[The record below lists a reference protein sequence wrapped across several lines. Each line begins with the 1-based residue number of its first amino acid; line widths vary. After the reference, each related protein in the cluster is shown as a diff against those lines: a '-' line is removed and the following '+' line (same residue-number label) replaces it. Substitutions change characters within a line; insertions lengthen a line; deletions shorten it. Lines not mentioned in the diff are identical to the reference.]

1 MKNQKTIYLYLLVAI
16 FSISLNS
23 CKKNDVKENDLLE
36 NDLQENVQIQPYTIN
51 GNTALI
57 NVSFDRTLDRFSE
70 VIVGANN
77 TVLNS
82 ADIIKQVVE
91 NNPNIEKIILRINN
105 TCKDDYGNVSN
116 HIDEISFDSIDI
128 SEFKKYNRGEDIA
141 YNCSL
146 YFHKL
151 KELWT
156 PCGAVNPSSLV
167 Y

>member
-1 MKNQKTIYLYLLVAI
+1 MKHKIPTFCCLLVLLL
-16 FSISLNS
+16 SISFVS
-23 CKKNDVKENDLLE
+23 CKKNEVIE

-51 GNTALI
+51 GNTAFI
-57 NVSFDRTLDRFSE
+57 DVSFDRSLDRFSE

-82 ADIIKQVVE
+82 ADIIKQVVD
-91 NNPNIEKIILRINN
+91 NNPNIEEIVLRINN
-105 TCKDDYGNVSN
+105 TCKDDYGNISN
-116 HIDEISFDSIDI
+116 HIDEISFNSSDI
-128 SEFKKYNRGEDIA
+128 LEFKKYKQGENIA